1 MPYKFLKSVDSIYSW
16 SNILSNLQ
24 ILRRNT
30 WLPYS
35 ELRKIQMKKLRC
47 IIKFAYENVAF
58 YHQRFNMVKVKPSDI
73 KSLEDLRKIPVLTK
87 SEVQRN
93 SQFLVSRRTRIENCR
108 KEETSGTTGI
118 PLTIISE
125 KRASYVMAANKL
137 RHNVENGGRL
147 FRDRYVLL
155 LPIRRR
161 NEMTVLGFFLKQLGI
176 FKRRLMCTEDK
187 IEDIIKRLAKFQPD
201 AIDAL
206 PSFLLLLA
214 RELEHQGKVIRP
226 RLVFSSGELL
236 DARSRRLINSA
247 FEVEMFDVYGCTEAG
262 NIAWECSEHTGYH
275 TNMDLVVTEFVRNGE
290 HGAVGER
297 GEIILTPLWNYAMPL
312 IRYKIGDIGIRSDET
327 CPCGRGLPLMKVLE
341 GRSDDFI
348 ILPSGRI
355 IPPYVTSM
363 YFSNIEGIAE
373 YKIIQETK
381 QHFIIQIVLREGYND
396 DLFLQLKD
404 RFRKRFREPVTIDIE
419 AVDAISRGGK
429 LRRVVSKCLP
439 REKFLFS

>member
-1 MPYKFLKSVDSIYSW
+1 MQYKFLKSVDSIYSW
-16 SNILSNLQ
+16 SNIVYNLQ
-24 ILRRNT
+24 VLRRNA

-35 ELRKIQMKKLRC
+35 ELKKIQLKKLRC
-47 IIKFAYENVAF
+47 IIKYAYENVPF
-58 YHQRFNMVKVKPSDI
+58 YHQRFNMVKVKPSHI

-87 SEVQRN
+87 SEVQMN
-93 SQFLVSRRTRIENCR
+93 TSLLISRRMKKERCR

-118 PLTIISE
+118 PLTIFSE
-125 KRASYVMAANKL
+125 KTASYIMAANKL

-147 FRDRYVLL
+147 FRDRYALL
-155 LPIRRR
+155 LPIRKRSQT
-161 NEMTVLGFFLKQLGI
+161 TVLGSLIKRLGI
-176 FKRRLMCTEDK
+176 LRRRLMCTEDA
-187 IEDIIKRLAKFQPD
+187 IEDIIKRLAEFKPD
-201 AIDAL
+201 AVDAL

-214 RELEHQGKVIRP
+214 REQENKGMFIRP

-236 DARSRRLINSA
+236 DARSRKLINTA
-247 FEVEMFDVYGCTEAG
+247 FETEMFDIYGCTEAG
-262 NIAWECSEHTGYH
+262 NIAWECSEHAGYH
-275 TNMDLVVTEFVRNGE
+275 TNMDLVVTEFVKDSEYGV
-290 HGAVGER
+290 VGES

-312 IRYKIGDIGIRSDET
+312 IRYKIGDIGIQSDET

-373 YKIIQETK
+373 YKIIQETR
-381 QHFIIQIVLREGYND
+381 QHFIIQIVPREEYD
-396 DLFLQLKD
+396 DALFLQLKG
-404 RFRKRFREPVTIDIE
+404 RFIKGFNEPVTIDIE
-419 AVDAISRGGK
+419 VVDAIPRSGK